1 MPSILPPWTD
11 ADPVLHARL
20 GDAIDP
26 DRKVLEGLER
36 IVPLSGKR
44 IADIGTGIG
53 HYPMILARRTGRTYG
68 IESDPD
74 LLAAARERAGE
85 AHQPNIRIVE
95 GDLRQLPLRDGA
107 VDVVLTSQIEPD
119 DSYRPAIAEALR
131 VLRPNGRLIVIG
143 YYGRDD
149 VAALLEPEV
158 VAHALEATQRRTGW
172 WLRNGFKIKVV
183 HARLDLRDE
192 VAGDHQLDR
201 AALADDARQPL
212 RATGAGEHAEVDL
225 GESDLPGVLPCDPD
239 VARARE
245 REPGTGA
252 RPVHRRDH
260 HPAMTERPKPMR
272 DARGRSSRPGGR
284 PAAPTRSRAVWS
296 ADGPTRAAPTSS
308 PTASRRS
315 SGCRSTCTSAARAT
329 CSIPRV

>member
-68 IESDPD
+68 IESDPE
-74 LLAAARERAGE
+74 LLAEARRRAAGS
-85 AHQPNIRIVE
+85 HQPNIRIVE
-95 GDLRQLPLRDGA
+95 GEPTKLPLRNGA
-107 VDVVLTSQIEPD
+107 VDIVLTGNILPEDGSL
-119 DSYRPAIAEALR
+119 PAIEEAQR
-131 VLRPNGRLIVIG
+131 VLRPGGRLIVVG

-158 VAHALEATQRRTGW
+158 VAQAIDATQRRTGW

-183 HARLDLRDE
+183 HAR
-192 VAGDHQLDR
+192 
-201 AALADDARQPL
+201 
-212 RATGAGEHAEVDL
+212 VDL
-225 GESDLPGVLPCDPD
+225 AEPELAHALLPRLFGD
-239 VARARE
+239 
-245 REPGTGA
+245 
-252 RPVHRRDH
+252 
-260 HPAMTERPKPMR
+260 
-272 DARGRSSRPGGR
+272 RGRAYLMGPHRPFLRLNLGLYH
-284 PAAPTRSRAVWS
+284 RAV
-296 ADGPTRAAPTSS
+296 
-308 PTASRRS
+308 
-315 SGCRSTCTSAARAT
+315 
-329 CSIPRV
+329 